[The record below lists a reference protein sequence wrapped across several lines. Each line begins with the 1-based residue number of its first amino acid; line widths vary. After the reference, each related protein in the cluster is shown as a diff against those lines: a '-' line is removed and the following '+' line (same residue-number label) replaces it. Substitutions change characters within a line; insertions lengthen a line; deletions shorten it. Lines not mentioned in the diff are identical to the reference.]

1 MYEGY
6 WFYVS
11 ANESVLSDAVQ
22 ILEDSPFVLA
32 DDLSANFD
40 SGLHGERILSSEL
53 FKRVG
58 DAEEAIWLATDAIGL
73 INGIT
78 LLVSRD
84 LGQSPIKL
92 TRAFKDNGALP
103 LLTIPVDEPGFFVE
117 TMASLAP
124 MPRLKNARSVGTDLI
139 SLAASDTGIY
149 YLLRLFS
156 FDMTWGN
163 IYKILETIETLA
175 IRDGFDL
182 KIVKSERDALTNAA
196 NNFSL
201 TGLEA
206 CHGLKLAGKPNNSPR
221 ATRAQAFNTVR
232 TASRRY
238 LQSKL
243 A

>member
-1 MYEGY
+1 LYEGY

-11 ANESVLSDAVQ
+11 ANENVLSGAVQ
-22 ILEDSPFVLA
+22 ILENSPFVLA
-32 DDLSANFD
+32 DDLSANCD

-53 FKRVG
+53 FRRVG
-58 DAEEAIWLATDAIGL
+58 DADEAIWLATDAIGL
-73 INGIT
+73 LNGIT

-103 LLTIPVDEPGFFVE
+103 MLTIPVDEPGFFVE
-117 TMASLAP
+117 TMASVAP
-124 MPRLKNARSVGTDLI
+124 MPRFKNARSVGTDLI

-182 KIVKSERDALTNAA
+182 KIGKSERDALTNTA

-206 CHGLKLAGKPNNSPR
+206 RHGLKLAGKPNNSPR

-238 LQSKL
+238 LQSRL